1 MYGVRSPYKRLLG
14 VQLTFKE
21 FADGLLFVNFKH
33 DLVMSWLQ
41 LPAVVTR
48 TVDSIHFYMN
58 EQLIV
63 TTAPDL
69 SLAENDPKTPL
80 KYRPLTNLTWPSRA
94 TPILFQIHDKKG
106 S

>member
-41 LPAVVTR
+41 FPAVVTSN
-48 TVDSIHFYMN
+48 VD
-58 EQLIV
+58 
-63 TTAPDL
+63 
-69 SLAENDPKTPL
+69 
-80 KYRPLTNLTWPSRA
+80 
-94 TPILFQIHDKKG
+94 
-106 S
+106 